1 MLSRTHLGHSALYCL
16 CQFIQ
21 IGEGQGNVA
30 LVRGAVCLVG
40 RSLWGNQRIEQLDSY
55 SPMTILPTFA
65 QALQCN
71 NPLVIFEV
79 TFQVDSLVKNC
90 CYDLRATG
98 SDAVLSLVEMLL
110 TTIPKK
116 VSKDVMQSNML
127 RCVHNI
133 ISTFEKLV
141 SEKKYVGSK
150 HRLYSVIDQCSC
162 DRQEQS
168 VINLLTYRSNEIY
181 PTKQG
186 WIAMLNEMME
196 KYYRLEKRSSIRL
209 KSLAIMMEVLRSNRQ
224 IYEEEILVRVV
235 LPLLDTINQEDYD
248 DVTIQTIN
256 ALATICME
264 SSTKHCLDILE
275 AFTKVIERPLF
286 LKSKDPLIR
295 WTEKSH
301 DDISSVIKGLID
313 IICAKVCH
321 SSAFI
326 VEKAYSI
333 LVKHLEDNYD
343 NPDVFGHTGE
353 IRANIFRLFMRMRA
367 NESSHL
373 GIEDESNKDQPQVEH
388 KTKDIVHFSP
398 FLICQQPRVSRERN
412 PSGHSESN
420 SAPIMETNVTYIS
433 LTKACLLVIKS
444 LSYERDW
451 QVLKLILSEVPSVL
465 QNKAILSRYGTA
477 LYAFVNPLIDLTKN
491 NSPYPDCLTNI
502 QTSRLLKS
510 EFQQHVY
517 PVLAAMAPYNEYLES
532 TTTRA
537 LINALQNGL
546 LSRDCNRFC
555 IVALTACALEMRKS
569 MYAKIPEVL
578 LNFSKISPTTQI
590 ATPMLEFLSTLIRLP
605 DIFTSFTDTN
615 YMSVFAI
622 ALPFTNPF
630 KFDEYTVSLAH
641 HVIVMWF
648 LKCRLAYRQNF
659 VTFIISGLNS
669 NVLSNFEDG
678 GFRKGA
684 VTVTGKSSQA
694 KLAAQRAADKLKRT
708 VMVDQKPL
716 VGGRPRAASFTD
728 TPVKSMVANPS
739 RDRHPTAGISRTANT
754 QDANMEKM
762 MTFHQ
767 ELSETC
773 VDILARYM
781 FANASVKP
789 NRLATT
795 EFLLK
800 GGQSASWMV
809 GTMIITVTT
818 SICDQTSS
826 RGELCD
832 RCYLICKTNPKP
844 GDHRNDRSQSGFT
857 LRNSQTECDGDLQS
871 DILAQNEQDST
882 SRKRHASAF
891 VGTSPVKSDGKT
903 SSDLWNLRK
912 SSNAGLGSIMGR
924 RVSVSDEI
932 LMPLDT
938 VGKKDRVHGLAELN
952 SNENCEL
959 ESLINRQREDAKK
972 KPELCA
978 CWCSGWAE
986 IHVRRPSGDVSWM
999 CRIQNPSLSSE
1010 SHADIPLTDLTALFH
1025 PSMEDQETEFGDNSL
1040 KTTSSEKINQTEQ
1053 EQWRS
1058 CDKDVEEKPMTCK
1071 DLDFS
1076 GGIVELTES
1085 IEGANECKETI
1096 KSSILPE
1103 SSSNIPLSPSQKTS
1117 PNPKLL
1123 QTDNSSELDL
1133 PKSTLTDSR
1142 PQCDPILEEEDRS
1155 FAQRRFSIAHHA
1167 KLDGTKSESSGN
1179 SRRRSEFPKDIE
1191 MTKAKPLMKEPISF
1205 RDRAHTISGP
1215 SPRKM
1220 PLARQ
1225 TGTVLTQAQIKSSSP
1240 GSLISDHKA
1249 ERVTGISPQFVFLS
1263 LYHTYGFGRMQNPVG
1278 MLDQDDINEKPSTS
1292 NDTPLLI
1299 PNSDGIKMAI
1309 KSLDRIHAHE
1319 THKVGVMYIGP
1330 GQADNEQLILSNEFG
1345 SLRYADFL
1353 HGLGTLIP
1361 LRDIDKSCTFL
1372 GGLSP
1377 EDGDGEFSYM
1387 WEDDVMQVIFH
1398 VATMMPN
1405 RENDPKCSKKKRH
1418 IGNDFV
1424 AIVYNN
1430 SGDGSNYK
1438 LGTVKGQFIY
1448 ACVVITPLDEGSNR
1462 VEIVCRPELDEPLG
1476 HVKEAKTV
1484 SDRNLAILVRQQA
1497 LHCSLAA
1504 QIQQTLGSKRDP
1516 YASNWLERLR
1526 QLKRIKER
1534 VLKDSENSASI
1545 GKEAGGNKSASND
1558 FTIAVLRRTE
1568 KSDVP

>member
-1 MLSRTHLGHSALYCL
+1 MYCL

-21 IGEGQGNVA
+21 SGEGRGNVA
-30 LVRGAVCLVG
+30 LVRGSVCLVG
-40 RSLWGNQRIEQLDSY
+40 KSLWGNQRIEQLDSY
-55 SPMTILPTFA
+55 SAMTILPTFA
-65 QALQCN
+65 KALDCN
-71 NPLVIFEV
+71 NPLVIYQV
-79 TFQVDSLVKNC
+79 TFQVDNLVKNS

-110 TTIPKK
+110 TVIPQK
-116 VSKDVMQSNML
+116 VSKDEMQGNML

-133 ISTFEKLV
+133 ISTFERLV
-141 SEKKYVGSK
+141 IEKKYVGSK
-150 HRLYSVIDQCSC
+150 HRLYGVIDQCSH
-162 DRQEQS
+162 DRPEQS
-168 VINLLTYRSNEIY
+168 IVNLLSYRSNEIY

-186 WIAMLNEMME
+186 WIDTLNELMQ
-196 KYYRLEKRSSIRL
+196 KYFRHEKRTNIRIKAL
-209 KSLAIMMEVLRSNRQ
+209 EIMMDVLRSNRQ
-224 IYEEEILVRVV
+224 IYEEEIILRVV
-235 LPLLDTINQEDYD
+235 IPLLDIIDQESYD
-248 DVTIQTIN
+248 NVTVHTIN
-256 ALATICME
+256 ALATICKE
-264 SSTKHCLDILE
+264 SSTRHCLDILE
-275 AFTKVIERPLF
+275 AFSRVIERPLR

-295 WTEKSH
+295 WKEKSH
-301 DDISSVIKGLID
+301 EDISSIVKGLIE
-313 IICAKVCH
+313 IICVKVCQ

-333 LVKHLEDNYD
+333 MVKHLEDNYD

-373 GIEDESNKDQPQVEH
+373 GIENESNDESAHAESVSKDV
-388 KTKDIVHFSP
+388 VHFSP
-398 FLICQQPRVSRERN
+398 FLICQQPRSRERN
-412 PSGHSESN
+412 LSGNTELSSTQSSETK
-420 SAPIMETNVTYIS
+420 INVTYIS

-444 LSYERDW
+444 LSHERDW
-451 QVLKLILSEVPSVL
+451 QVLKLILSKVPSVL

-477 LYAFVNPLIDLTKN
+477 LYAFVDPLIDLTKN

-502 QTSRLLKS
+502 QTSRLLRS

-517 PVLAAMAPYNEYLES
+517 PVLAAMAPYNEFLES

-605 DIFTSFTDTN
+605 DIFTSFTDTH
-615 YMSVFAI
+615 YMYVFAI

-678 GFRKGA
+678 GFRKSA
-684 VTVTGKSSQA
+684 LTVAGKSSQA
-694 KLAAQRAADKLKRT
+694 KIAAQRAADRLKKT
-708 VMVDQKPL
+708 VMSDSKPL
-716 VGGRPRAASFTD
+716 LEGRPRAASFTD
-728 TPVKSMVANPS
+728 TPVKAIVANPS
-739 RDRHPTAGISRTANT
+739 RDRHPTAGIPRSVNT
-754 QDANMEKM
+754 QDGNMDKM
-762 MTFHQ
+762 MVFHQ

-789 NRLATT
+789 NRLATA

-800 GGQSASWMV
+800 GGQSASWII

-832 RCYLICKTNPKP
+832 RCYLICKSNPKP
-844 GDHRNDRSQSGFT
+844 GDNK
-857 LRNSQTECDGDLQS
+857 NKSQTGLNLAPNVPAEGDKESYHDRLIQ
-871 DILAQNEQDST
+871 DEQDT
-882 SRKRHASAF
+882 ISRRRHASAF
-891 VGTSPVKSDGKT
+891 VGSSPIKSDDK
-903 SSDLWNLRK
+903 SSCELWNLRK

-932 LMPLDT
+932 LMPLDAT
-938 VGKKDRVHGLAELN
+938 GKTDGFHGSVLQN
-952 SNENCEL
+952 NNDTCEL
-959 ESLINRQREDAKK
+959 ESLISRQRGIAKK

-1025 PSMEDQETEFGDNSL
+1025 PSMEEQESEDLSSLIAMPSEHLNQEDQNQTFKKEDACELTPSTFEKSDCSKRKFEPTTPTNENEMVEYSVEKDESKETCHDSDTLETSNDISDSTLVKASSNAKPLQSE
-1040 KTTSSEKINQTEQ
+1040 TTSDHDTTKSA
-1053 EQWRS
+1053 S
-1058 CDKDVEEKPMTCK
+1058 
-1071 DLDFS
+1071 
-1076 GGIVELTES
+1076 
-1085 IEGANECKETI
+1085 ANI
-1096 KSSILPE
+1096 
-1103 SSSNIPLSPSQKTS
+1103 
-1117 PNPKLL
+1117 
-1123 QTDNSSELDL
+1123 
-1133 PKSTLTDSR
+1133 R
-1142 PQCDPILEEEDRS
+1142 PPCDPIIEEEDRTFS
-1155 FAQRRFSIAHHA
+1155 SRRFSMAPHT
-1167 KLDGTKSESSGN
+1167 KLDATKSESSGN
-1179 SRRRSEFPKDIE
+1179 SRRPSALPKQIND
-1191 MTKAKPLMKEPISF
+1191 AKDNTLVKEQISF

-1215 SPRKM
+1215 SPRKV

-1225 TGTVLTQAQIKSSSP
+1225 TGTSLGHSSIKSSGP
-1240 GSLISDHKA
+1240 ASLITDHKA
-1249 ERVTGISPQFVFLS
+1249 ERVTGISPQFVFLT

-1278 MLDQDDINEKPSTS
+1278 MLEQDDQSDKSTAS
-1292 NDTPLLI
+1292 NDVPLLI

-1319 THKVGVMYIGP
+1319 THKVGVIYVGP

-1398 VATMMPN
+1398 VATMMPK

-1430 SGDGSNYK
+1430 SRDGSNYK

-1484 SDRNLAILVRQQA
+1484 SDKNLAILVRQQA

-1534 VLKDSENSASI
+1534 VLKESENSSAK
-1545 GKEAGGNKSASND
+1545 GKEVGNGKSASND
-1558 FTIAVLRRTE
+1558 FTMAVLRQKDPSE
-1568 KSDVP
+1568 GS

>member
-1 MLSRTHLGHSALYCL
+1 M
-16 CQFIQ
+16 
-21 IGEGQGNVA
+21 GEGRGNVA

-40 RSLWGNQRIEQLDSY
+40 KSLWGNQRIEQLDSY
-55 SPMTILPTFA
+55 SAMTILPTFA
-65 QALQCN
+65 QALNCN

-79 TFQVDSLVKNC
+79 TSQVDNLVKNC

-98 SDAVLSLVEMLL
+98 SDAVLTLVETLL
-110 TTIPKK
+110 TVIPKK
-116 VSKDVMQSNML
+116 VSKDTMQCKML
-127 RCVHNI
+127 TCVHNI
-133 ISTFEKLV
+133 ISTFENLV
-141 SEKKYVGSK
+141 NEKKYVGSK
-150 HRLYSVIDQCSC
+150 HRLYGVIDQCSY
-162 DRQEQS
+162 DRPEQS
-168 VINLLTYRSNEIY
+168 VINLLSYRANEIY

-186 WIAMLNEMME
+186 WITTLNELMG
-196 KYYRLEKRSSIRL
+196 KYFRHDKRSSIRL
-209 KSLAIMMEVLRSNRQ
+209 KVLAIMMDVLRSNRQ
-224 IYEEEILVRVV
+224 IYEEELLSRVI
-235 LPLLDTINQEDYD
+235 LPLLDTIDVEYYD
-248 DVTIQTIN
+248 DVTVQTIN
-256 ALATICME
+256 ALATVCME
-264 SSTKHCLDILE
+264 SSSKHCLDILD
-275 AFTKVIERPLF
+275 AFSHVIEKPLQ

-295 WTEKSH
+295 WSEKNH
-301 DDISSVIKGLID
+301 EEISSIIKGLID
-313 IICAKVCH
+313 IICAKCCH

-326 VEKAYSI
+326 VERAYSI
-333 LVKHLEDNYD
+333 IVKHLEDNYD
-343 NPDVFGHTGE
+343 NPDVFGHTGD

-373 GIEDESNKDQPQVEH
+373 GIENETINDQPH
-388 KTKDIVHFSP
+388 NDIRNKETVHFSP
-398 FLICQQPRVSRERN
+398 FLICQQPRTSRERFS
-412 PSGHSESN
+412 SGSLESN
-420 SAPIMETNVTYIS
+420 SMQSNETKNDIVTYIS

-444 LSYERDW
+444 LSHERDW
-451 QVLKLILSEVPSVL
+451 QVLKLILSKVPSVL
-465 QNKAILSRYGTA
+465 QNKAILSRYGTS
-477 LYAFVNPLIDLTKN
+477 LYAFVDPLIDLTKN

-502 QTSRLLKS
+502 QMSRLLKS

-578 LNFSKISPTTQI
+578 LNFSKISPTMQI

-605 DIFTSFTDTN
+605 DIFTSFTDTH
-615 YMSVFAI
+615 YMYVFAI

-669 NVLSNFEDG
+669 NVLSNFEEG

-684 VTVTGKSSQA
+684 VTMAGKSSQA
-694 KLAAQRAADKLKRT
+694 KIAAQRAADRLKKT
-708 VMVDQKPL
+708 VMAEQKPL
-716 VGGRPRAASFTD
+716 LGRPRAASFTD
-728 TPVKSMVANPS
+728 TPVKPVVSNPS
-739 RDRHPTAGISRTANT
+739 RDRHPTAGISGPSTIP
-754 QDANMEKM
+754 DGNMDKM

-773 VDILARYM
+773 VDMLARYM

-832 RCYLICKTNPKP
+832 RCYLICKSNSKP
-844 GDHRNDRSQSGFT
+844 GEQGNNRSQEGLSQLKNTQAGDNQHLHDDEFT
-857 LRNSQTECDGDLQS
+857 
-871 DILAQNEQDST
+871 QNDDQI

-891 VGTSPVKSDGKT
+891 VGSSPVKSDSKAPT
-903 SSDLWNLRK
+903 DLWNLRK

-938 VGKKDRVHGLAELN
+938 VGKKDGSHILGVQSSE
-952 SNENCEL
+952 ETCEL
-959 ESLINRQREDAKK
+959 ENLINRQRETHKK

-986 IHVRRPSGDVSWM
+986 VHVRRPSGDVSWM

-1010 SHADIPLTDLTALFH
+1010 SHADIPLTDLSALFH
-1025 PSMEDQETEFGDNSL
+1025 PSMEKNEAEPLDASSLHYCSSDRSQQEQNASIDEKDASVMTSMTSKDSDSYVIEKKQEAKKSFLPSDASVDSIDHRHE
-1040 KTTSSEKINQTEQ
+1040 TSSNLKLN
-1053 EQWRS
+1053 
-1058 CDKDVEEKPMTCK
+1058 P
-1071 DLDFS
+1071 
-1076 GGIVELTES
+1076 
-1085 IEGANECKETI
+1085 NI
-1096 KSSILPE
+1096 KADD
-1103 SSSNIPLSPSQKTS
+1103 IPISPLHKTS
-1117 PNPKLL
+1117 PNANLV
-1123 QTDNSSELDL
+1123 QTEKTSEQDSS
-1133 PKSTLTDSR
+1133 KSTITSPR

-1155 FAQRRFSIAHHA
+1155 LSQRRFSIAHHA
-1167 KLDGTKSESSGN
+1167 KLDGTKSESFGN
-1179 SRRRSEFPKDIE
+1179 ARRQSEIPKEINDGKD
-1191 MTKAKPLMKEPISF
+1191 KALVKEPISF

-1215 SPRKM
+1215 SPRKI

-1225 TGTVLTQAQIKSSSP
+1225 TGTTLSQAQHKSIGP
-1240 GSLISDHKA
+1240 VSLIPDHKA
-1249 ERVTGISPQFVFLS
+1249 ERVTGISPQFVFLT

-1278 MLDQDDINEKPSTS
+1278 MLEHDDISDKSATS
-1292 NDTPLLI
+1292 IDIPLLI
-1299 PNSDGIKMAI
+1299 PHSDGIKMAI

-1319 THKVGVMYIGP
+1319 THKVGVIYIGP
-1330 GQADNEQLILSNEFG
+1330 GQGDNEQLILSNEFG
-1345 SLRYADFL
+1345 SLRYAEFL

-1361 LRDIDKSCTFL
+1361 LRDIDKSSTFL

-1405 RENDPKCSKKKRH
+1405 RENDPKCAKKKRH

-1430 SGDGSNYK
+1430 SCDGSSYK

-1534 VLKDSENSASI
+1534 VIKENESSGSK
-1545 GKEAGGNKSASND
+1545 GKEMGSSKQSASND
-1558 FTIAVLRRTE
+1558 FTMAVLRRKEPNEGT
-1568 KSDVP
+1568 